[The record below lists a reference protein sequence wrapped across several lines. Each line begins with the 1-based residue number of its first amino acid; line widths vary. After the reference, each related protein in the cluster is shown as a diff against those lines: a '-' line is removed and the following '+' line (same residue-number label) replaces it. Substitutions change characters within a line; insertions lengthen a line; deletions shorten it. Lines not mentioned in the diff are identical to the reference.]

1 MDKKWM
7 SYACLKFDM
16 SKCFCS
22 DLLIHGLLG
31 LDIDWSVIYIE
42 RAFCWCMHLKIL
54 ENFLNT
60 APPSS
65 RRRWWKPPLAI
76 RVSLCAIR
84 VSLCVIRVSLC
95 AIRVS
100 LSHHWPYAYH
110 CAPYAYHLQHV
121 FKLKSILFFPP
132 ISICIVFQTSKIHKF
147 FIFCPNSMRL
157 FALFSLWCVVFYGD
171 F

>member
-84 VSLCVIRVSLC
+84 VSL
-95 AIRVS
+95 
-100 LSHHWPYAYH
+100 SHHWPYAYH

-121 FKLKSILFFPP
+121 FKLK
-132 ISICIVFQTSKIHKF
+132 IH
-147 FIFCPNSMRL
+147 FIFPYNFHMHCFPNFKNS
-157 FALFSLWCVVFYGD
+157 
-171 F
+171 

>member
-84 VSLCVIRVSLC
+84 VSLCAIRVSLC

-121 FKLKSILFFPP
+121 FKLK
-132 ISICIVFQTSKIHKF
+132 IH
-147 FIFCPNSMRL
+147 FIFPYNFHMHCFPNFKNS
-157 FALFSLWCVVFYGD
+157 
-171 F
+171 